1 MYSYKHSKRLRHS
14 LLGRSWRPAIKVLHS
29 TTHAILQ
36 SSHLRVFDSCGGGTQ
51 PVTIT
56 IGGSETITT
65 SFNLDADVG
74 IDIGGIQIGGGI
86 SSSHSD
92 SVTTS
97 QTTQYVVSPG
107 RQVVQVAGIVYKN
120 QTGNIQVNYGDRVF
134 GHYIVSL
141 RLARCRFLSSVI
153 RAEAAVVVY
162 WYTSHRVDSNG

>member
-1 MYSYKHSKRLRHS
+1 MSIEFVWGGEGWYRCTAWTS
-14 LLGRSWRPAIKVLHS
+14 LGGEIESVETTSVASRSVSEVK
-29 TTHAILQ
+29 
-36 SSHLRVFDSCGGGTQ
+36 GGGM
-51 PVTIT
+51 
-56 IGGSETITT
+56 
-65 SFNLDADVG
+65 
-74 IDIGGIQIGGGI
+74 